1 MQKQENMQKIDS
13 DTFIKIIRGDYYQ
26 TQTVNGKFYVPTDY
40 SNDLHVYLNNVEVS
54 GWVNINESFAYPY
67 YIKIENT
74 TFLDRIDFNAGVF
87 EKGISFRDTHFLDRV
102 YFSGGKFL
110 WMYFAKCNFIDFLSL
125 GGIGNPGDFGSV
137 TVEDVSAK
145 SVGVFGGH
153 FKSLSFKGK
162 SAKYIGV
169 YNTGTFINSLSFSN
183 VLDDSTISVHNI
195 SVNQLFLSGN
205 YYVNNTIEIENIDL
219 HSLRLHDFTNKGRF
233 LLNNIKVH
241 EKRKKISDINIS
253 DFYRLKNIT
262 EQQKAKFQSYT
273 SIIIDESLPLYR
285 LHLALDDPFLDE
297 KHKLLLVDDNDIV
310 NSYFELKKVTLGEL
324 EMKNVEMSRFVKLSI
339 VNTDLS
345 TIKLHN
351 STFPCERVEG
361 NNKELYEIFNDLYT
375 VSLKQNN
382 KRDQIEYYKSSKKTL
397 LYSMFDQYWFKN
409 MPSIISLG
417 LSLIYSDF
425 GTKWARAFFIVTPL
439 FGALFFS
446 LMMYTTTYQLDFS
459 ESGIDNFFNLLV
471 YYVRFLN
478 PAHNIEFM
486 DNVLKNFKF
495 SENLFFVFFD
505 TFGRIFI
512 GIGLFETV
520 QSFRSYSRK

>member
-1 MQKQENMQKIDS
+1 M
-13 DTFIKIIRGDYYQ
+13 
-26 TQTVNGKFYVPTDY
+26 
-40 SNDLHVYLNNVEVS
+40 
-54 GWVNINESFAYPY
+54 
-67 YIKIENT
+67 
-74 TFLDRIDFNAGVF
+74 
-87 EKGISFRDTHFLDRV
+87 
-102 YFSGGKFL
+102 
-110 WMYFAKCNFIDFLSL
+110 
-125 GGIGNPGDFGSV
+125 GGIGNSGDFGSV
-137 TVEDVSAK
+137 TLEDISAK
-145 SVGVFGGH
+145 SVGTFGGH
-153 FKSLSFKGK
+153 FKSLSFQGK

-183 VLDDSTISVHNI
+183 LLEDNIVTVSNI
-195 SVNQLFLSGN
+195 SINQLYMSGR
-205 YYVNNTIEIENIDL
+205 YGVNNTIEFRNIDL
-219 HSLRLHDFTNKGRF
+219 HSLRLNDFTNKGCF
-233 LLNNIKVH
+233 LFNNIQVH
-241 EKRKKISDINIS
+241 KKRKKISDITIS
-253 DFYRLKNIT
+253 DFYKLKNIT
-262 EQQKAKFQSYT
+262 KEQKERIQGYT
-273 SIIIDESLPLYR
+273 SITIDESLPLYK
-285 LHLALDDPFLDE
+285 LHLTLDDPFVEE
-297 KHKLLLVDDNDIV
+297 KAKLLLVDENDNK

-324 EMKNVEMSRFVKLSI
+324 EMKNVEMSKFLKLSI
-339 VNTDLS
+339 INTDLS

-382 KRDQIEYYKSSKKTL
+382 KRDQIEYYKSSKKAL

-409 MPSIISLG
+409 IPSIISLG

-446 LMMYTTTYQLDFS
+446 LMMYATTYQLDFS
-459 ESGIDNFFNLLV
+459 ESGIGNFMSLLV

-478 PAHNIEFM
+478 PAHSLEFM
-486 DNVLKNFKF
+486 DNMLTNYKF

-505 TFGRIFI
+505 TLGRIFI